1 MAVAP
6 PLLHRL
12 SMAEP
17 EIDHVERKVVVENVT
32 TTSTRNSAVA
42 WIIIGI
48 VAVALI
54 VYILVHMR

>member
-1 MAVAP
+1 
-6 PLLHRL
+6 
-12 SMAEP
+12 MAEP

-48 VAVALI
+48 AAVALI
-54 VYILVHMR
+54 VYILVHMH

>member
-1 MAVAP
+1 
-6 PLLHRL
+6 
-12 SMAEP
+12 MAEP

-54 VYILVHMR
+54 VYILVHMH

>member
-1 MAVAP
+1 MAP
-6 PLLHRL
+6 PLLHLL

-17 EIDHVERKVVVENVT
+17 ENDSVQRKVVVENVT
-32 TTSTRNSAVA
+32 TTSSRNSAAA

-48 VAVALI
+48 LAVALI

>member
-1 MAVAP
+1 
-6 PLLHRL
+6 
-12 SMAEP
+12 MAEP
-17 EIDHVERKVVVENVT
+17 ETDQVERKVVVENVT

-54 VYILVHMR
+54 VYILVHVR

>member
-1 MAVAP
+1 
-6 PLLHRL
+6 
-12 SMAEP
+12 MAEP

-48 VAVALI
+48 AAVALI